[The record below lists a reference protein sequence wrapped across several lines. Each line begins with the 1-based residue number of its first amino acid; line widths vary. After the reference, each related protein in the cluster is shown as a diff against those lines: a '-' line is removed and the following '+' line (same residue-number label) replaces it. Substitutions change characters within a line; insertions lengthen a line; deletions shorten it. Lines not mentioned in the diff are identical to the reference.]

1 MLQMNILEIDI
12 VTENNE
18 ILTKLS
24 HDEMKLMNVKISNYV
39 KCKIKTTPLT
49 FLMVI
54 YTTRER

>member
-1 MLQMNILEIDI
+1 MNILEIDI